1 MSKQEDTLREL
12 LHKYRKEAMELREE
26 IARTRRIQQERA
38 DAQAKA
44 EARQRVAAQSHRDG
58 TKLPVRQG
66 KSSARAHVL
75 FAGQAPG
82 DTATTNVPQLR
93 RVRVTFPKD

>member
-1 MSKQEDTLREL
+1 MSKKDDEMREM
-12 LHKYRKEAMELREE
+12 LHKYRKQARELLAIIEE
-26 IARTRRIQQERA
+26 SKRKDRERA

-44 EARQRVAAQSHRDG
+44 EARQRVAQRAHRDG
-58 TKLPVRQG
+58 TVVPVRQG

-82 DTATTNVPQLR
+82 DTAMKNIPQMVR
-93 RVRVTFPKD
+93 MRVSFSK